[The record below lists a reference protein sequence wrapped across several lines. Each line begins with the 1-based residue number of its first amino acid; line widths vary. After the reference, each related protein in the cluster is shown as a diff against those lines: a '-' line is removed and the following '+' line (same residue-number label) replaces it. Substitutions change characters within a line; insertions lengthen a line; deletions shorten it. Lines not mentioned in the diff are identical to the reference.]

1 MEIKYFFQNVTLSEE
16 LKEYLE
22 QKIKKLNRFSDKIWE
37 AKVDLNH
44 NASYAKSEAF
54 RLELALKM
62 PDRLLEASVRATN
75 VQEAIDKV
83 EEKIR
88 KQLEHYRGIRESK
101 KRLINK
107 FVRGTKAISSL
118 FSKKGEENEDEE

>member
-1 MEIKYFFQNVTLSEE
+1 MEIKYFFQNITLSGE
-16 LKEYLE
+16 LKDYLE
-22 QKIKKLNRFSDKIWE
+22 EKVKKLNRFSDKIWE
-37 AKVDLNH
+37 AKIDLSFNDSH
-44 NASYAKSEAF
+44 AKSEAF

-62 PDRLLEASVRATN
+62 PDRLLEASVRAAN
-75 VQEAIDKV
+75 IQEAIDKV

-118 FSKKGEENEDEE
+118 FFKKGEENEDEE